1 MEELKQYIK
10 ELIHKYPDEI
20 WALAYLD
27 QYLFTCPLDTEDDD
41 CKDYIKQDIKETLEN
56 ITSNFDIIWGDE

>member
-27 QYLFTCPLDTEDDD
+27 QYLFTCPLDLEDAD
-41 CKDYIKQDIKETLEN
+41 CKGYIKQDIKETLEN
-56 ITSNFDIIWGDE
+56 IVRNFHLIWGDE

>member
-10 ELIHKYPDEI
+10 KLIHKYPDEI

-27 QYLFTCPLDTEDDD
+27 QYLFTCPLDLEDTD
-41 CKDYIKQDIKETLEN
+41 CRDYIKQDIKETLDN
-56 ITSNFDIIWGDE
+56 IVRNFHLIWGDE